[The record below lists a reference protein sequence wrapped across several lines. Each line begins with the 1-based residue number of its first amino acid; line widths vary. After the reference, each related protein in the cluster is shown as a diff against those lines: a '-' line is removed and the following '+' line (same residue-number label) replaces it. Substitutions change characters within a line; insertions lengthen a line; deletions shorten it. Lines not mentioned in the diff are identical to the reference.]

1 VNYGFSGQKAGGH
14 MARSMMLS
22 ELASVLADVPVNSER
37 EGYRTAIL
45 ERNVLGKPTFSSRQK
60 SYRHLVELF
69 ALDPSLALFRGLRQ
83 FASHDK
89 TSLPL
94 LALTCVFCRDPQ
106 LRASFDLIQQL
117 KLGEVLSRERMEE
130 HLETAFPGRFS
141 VVMKRSLAQHVNTTW
156 TAAGHLVGRV
166 VKKRAS
172 PSSNVTASTY
182 AMFAGY
188 LLGLRGEIL
197 LSSVFGSLV
206 AADSS
211 TLTAHLSV
219 AARNGWVRFR
229 HAGGVREIDFSGSLV
244 PAEGG
249 VPA

>member
-1 VNYGFSGQKAGGH
+1 VNYGFSGQKTGGH

-22 ELASVLADVPVNSER
+22 ELTSVFAAVPVNSGR
-37 EGYRTAIL
+37 EEYQTAIL

-117 KLGEVLSRERMEE
+117 KLGEVLRREKMEE
-130 HLETAFPGRFS
+130 HLEAAFPRRFS
-141 VVMKRSLAQHVNTTW
+141 VAMKKSLAQNVNTTW
-156 TAAGHLVGRV
+156 TAAGHLVGRA

-172 PSSNVTASTY
+172 PRPNVTASTY
-182 AMFAGY
+182 SMFAGY
-188 LLGLRGEIL
+188 LLGLRGDIL
-197 LSSVFGSLV
+197 ISSIFGPLV
-206 AADSS
+206 AADPS

-229 HAGGVREIDFSGSLV
+229 HAGGVREVDFSGSLV
-244 PAEGG
+244 PTERGILA
-249 VPA
+249 